1 MHCGGSSVFVKF
13 ALLCFFLFFF
23 HMIGLY
29 WFPPDPFILI
39 LSPFFI
45 SLLYPPLLS
54 HFFVFSCMQ
63 LWRLPF
69 AQVLFDSDPSTTG
82 KTEPQQVE
90 EMSQAM
96 IRWVGKEED
105 H

>member
-1 MHCGGSSVFVKF
+1 
-13 ALLCFFLFFF
+13 
-23 HMIGLY
+23 MISLY
-29 WFPPDPFILI
+29 WFSPDLFILI
-39 LSPFFI
+39 PSSFSISLPPSFHSPF
-45 SLLYPPLLS
+45 PLLCS
-54 HFFVFSCMQ
+54 SLFCFTQ

-96 IRWVGKEED
+96 IRCVDEEED